1 MDPDICL
8 DREGDSLALFTLIDV
23 DRLSVLRGRI
33 REQKEAPDIA
43 AAETLPSEDLVFDG
57 LLHPIL

>member
-33 REQKEAPDIA
+33 REQAPDIA